1 MSNISSDPYL
11 TLAFWTAV
19 GAVLFTLGIGLFI
32 AGLRVQR
39 TLRERREQRFQQ
51 RWRPL
56 LLQAMVGEA
65 PARLPSLGRRER
77 WLFLKLWNHL
87 QESVRG
93 ESALHL
99 GEIARRLD
107 GLKLE
112 RRDGPADMPWRGEM
126 TRGNRVFLGG
136 RNGLLPAP
144 FAAELAEGGLFLDI
158 GANAGIYSL
167 WVASLRKSSIRV
179 EAFEPDPELCAGMT
193 FNLATNQIN
202 NVTVNQMALGRQ
214 EGKMRLVTG
223 DGNKGENRVEADGAE
238 GEGREVEMTT
248 LKQFIAGRGI
258 AEIDAVKI
266 DIEGH
271 EMDVLEPFFRDCPA
285 SVWPRL
291 LICEVVHDKDSRL
304 LDLLKKSGYKVAGK
318 GRLNTIF
325 KRESD

>member
-1 MSNISSDPYL
+1 MSVMDHQQAAANHQSDLPWGTFAPGFIVKKWLDLLHQMPTSS
-11 TLAFWTAV
+11 TSRRLALWLRKPLKFFIEGWV
-19 GAVLFTLGIGLFI
+19 DVKVWGLH
-32 AGLRVQR
+32 LR
-39 TLRERREQRFQQ
+39 LRSKGNLSEQRLIYMPQFLDQT
-51 RWRPL
+51 
-56 LLQAMVGEA
+56 E
-65 PARLPSLGRRER
+65 REM
-77 WLFLKLWNHL
+77 L
-87 QESVRG
+87 
-93 ESALHL
+93 
-99 GEIARRLD
+99 
-107 GLKLE
+107 
-112 RRDGPADMPWRGEM
+112 
-126 TRGNRVFLGG
+126 
-136 RNGLLPAP
+136 
-144 FAAELAEGGLFLDI
+144 AAELAEGGLFLDI

-167 WVASLRKSSIRV
+167 WVASMRKSSIRV

-271 EMDVLEPFFRDCPA
+271 EMDVLEPFFRDCSE